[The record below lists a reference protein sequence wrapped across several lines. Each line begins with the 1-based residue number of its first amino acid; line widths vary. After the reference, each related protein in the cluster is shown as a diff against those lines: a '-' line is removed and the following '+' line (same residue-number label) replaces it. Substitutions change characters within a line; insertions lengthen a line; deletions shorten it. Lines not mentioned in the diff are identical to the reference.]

1 MSKMSAEQ
9 IQFKAGE
16 KVGAVSGLLVHPR
29 GAKSLLVL
37 AHGAGAG
44 MHHQFMENVAVKLAD
59 HGVATLR
66 YQFPYMEKRSKRPD
80 SEAVLTATVRAAVTA
95 AKQYVA
101 GLPLF
106 AGGKSMGGRMTS
118 LAAANEPLQD
128 VRGLLY
134 FGFPL
139 HAAGRPSSD
148 RGNHL
153 VNVKLPMLFL
163 QGSRDSLADLKLI
176 KSLCKR
182 LGERAELLVIDGGDH
197 SFHVLKSS
205 GRSDDEVLFEVVEQA
220 ASWVGAVLKGGADR
234 HD

>member
-1 MSKMSAEQ
+1 
-9 IQFKAGE
+9 
-16 KVGAVSGLLVHPR
+16 
-29 GAKSLLVL
+29 
-37 AHGAGAG
+37 
-44 MHHQFMENVAVKLAD
+44 
-59 HGVATLR
+59 
-66 YQFPYMEKRSKRPD
+66 
-80 SEAVLTATVRAAVTA
+80 
-95 AKQYVA
+95 
-101 GLPLF
+101 
-106 AGGKSMGGRMTS
+106 MTS

-139 HAAGRPSSD
+139 HAPGRPSSD

-176 KSLCKR
+176 KTLCKR
-182 LGERAELLVIDGGDH
+182 LDKRARLLVIEGGDH

-205 GRSDDEVLFEVVEQA
+205 GRSDDEVLTEAVEQA
-220 ASWVGAVLKGGADR
+220 AAWMGAVLKGGSGL

>member
-1 MSKMSAEQ
+1 MTTMSAKQ

-16 KVGAVSGLLVHPR
+16 KVGAVSGLLVLPR
-29 GAKSLLVL
+29 GAGSLLVL

-44 MHHQFMENVAVKLAD
+44 MRHPFMENVAAKLAD

-66 YQFPYMEKRSKRPD
+66 YQFPYMEKRMKRPD
-80 SEAVLTATVRAAVTA
+80 SEPVLTDSVRAAVAA
-95 AKQYVA
+95 AKQFAA

-139 HAAGRPSSD
+139 HAPGRPSSD

-153 VNVKLPMLFL
+153 VNVKVPMLFL

-176 KSLCKR
+176 KTLCKR
-182 LGERAELLVIDGGDH
+182 LDKRARLLVI
-197 SFHVLKSS
+197 
-205 GRSDDEVLFEVVEQA
+205 
-220 ASWVGAVLKGGADR
+220 
-234 HD
+234 